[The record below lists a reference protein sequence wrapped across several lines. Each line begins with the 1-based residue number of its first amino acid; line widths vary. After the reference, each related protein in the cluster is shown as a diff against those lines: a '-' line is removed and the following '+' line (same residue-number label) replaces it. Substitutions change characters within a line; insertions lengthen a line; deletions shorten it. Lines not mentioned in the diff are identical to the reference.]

1 MLDAARQRTTDPVA
15 ARDAARDAMV
25 SLKAGAL
32 VAAAASVNLAK
43 LALMTK
49 DRNAVYRGDLTPIKR
64 VAWSQPIPLERVKQ
78 IGSATDATVN
88 DVLVASVT
96 GGLRRYMI
104 EAVGETPAR
113 DIRATVPV
121 NLRPADAPLTLGNKF
136 SLVFLTLPISLPDPL
151 GRLYEVKR
159 RMDAL
164 KRSPEP
170 LLVYEILNLLGM
182 IPGPA
187 SRQDVRLVRIQGLL
201 HPHQRPRT
209 ASARL
214 LRRHAHRPHDV
225 LGSPIRGV
233 GVGVSILSY
242 DGDVTIG
249 LMVDEALV
257 PDPERIVHEIYA
269 DLLDIED
276 GGKRSRLGHRLTRT
290 TEVNA
295 PFSAIGI

>member
-32 VAAAASVNLAK
+32 VAAAASVDLAK
-43 LALMTK
+43 LVLMTQ

-64 VAWSQPIPLERVKQ
+64 VAWSQPIPLERIKQ

-113 DIRATVPV
+113 DMRATVPV
-121 NLRPADAPLTLGNKF
+121 NLRPAGAPLTLGNKF
-136 SLVFLTLPISLPDPL
+136 SMVFLTLPITVPDPL
-151 GRLYEVKR
+151 GRLREVKK

-187 SRQDVRLVRIQGLL
+187 SRKTSAWFASKASCILTNVPGPRRPVYFAGTRIDRMMFWVPQ
-201 HPHQRPRT
+201 
-209 ASARL
+209 S
-214 LRRHAHRPHDV
+214 
-225 LGSPIRGV
+225 RGV

-242 DGDVTIG
+242 NGDVTIG
-249 LMVDEALV
+249 LMADEALV

-276 GGKRSRLGHRLTRT
+276 
-290 TEVNA
+290 A
-295 PFSAIGI
+295 ASAADSGIA